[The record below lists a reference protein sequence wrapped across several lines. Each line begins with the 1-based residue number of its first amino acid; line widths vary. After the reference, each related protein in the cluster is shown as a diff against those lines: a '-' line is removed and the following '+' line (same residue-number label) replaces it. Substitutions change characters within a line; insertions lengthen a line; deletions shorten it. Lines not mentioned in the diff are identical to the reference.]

1 MAKRLRIL
9 AGPNGSGK
17 TSIYNDLRDLFHWGV
32 FVNADNIESTL
43 KKNGEIDLS
52 VYGVVGVK
60 YVVFEEAFNQSLQAQ
75 KSKCTLENIRIEDD
89 VLSLLNSNLLDSYF
103 AAFVATF
110 IQTRLLEVGISFSIE
125 TVMSHPSKLEF
136 MRMARERGYRVYLY
150 YVSTQSSNINVGR
163 VHQRVA
169 EGGHNVSEDK
179 IHTRYTRSLEQL
191 LDAIKLSDRA
201 YLFDNSG
208 QKYQW
213 IAEYNSIDS
222 HLRVSQNI
230 NWVNQFVLDKLP

>member
-17 TSIYNDLRDLFHWGV
+17 TSIYNDLRDSFHWGV

-52 VYGVVGVK
+52 VFGVVGVENA
-60 YVVFEEAFNQSLQAQ
+60 VFEEAFNQSSQAQ
-75 KSKCTLENIRIEDD
+75 KSTCTLENVQIEDD
-89 VLSLLNSNLLDSYF
+89 VLSVLNSNLLDSYF
-103 AAFVATF
+103 AAFVASF
-110 IQTRLLEVGISFSIE
+110 IQIYLLEIGISFSIE

-136 MRMARERGYRVYLY
+136 MRMARGKGYRIYLY

-163 VHQRVA
+163 VRQRVA

-179 IHTRYTRSLEQL
+179 IHTRYIRSLEQL

-213 IAEYNSIDS
+213 VAEYNSADS
-222 HLRVSQNI
+222 KLRVSQNI
-230 NWVNQFVLDKLP
+230 NWVNQFVLNKLP

>member
-17 TSIYNDLRDLFHWGV
+17 TSIYNDLRDSFHWGV

-52 VYGVVGVK
+52 VFGVVGVK
-60 YVVFEEAFNQSLQAQ
+60 NAVFKEAFNQSSQAQ
-75 KSKCTLENIRIEDD
+75 KSTCTLENVQIEDD
-89 VLSLLNSNLLDSYF
+89 VLSVLNSNLLDSYF
-103 AAFVATF
+103 AAFVASF
-110 IQTRLLEVGISFSIE
+110 IQIYLLEVGISFSTE

-136 MRMARERGYRVYLY
+136 MRMARGKGYRIYLY
-150 YVSTQSSNINVGR
+150 YISTQSSNINVGR
-163 VHQRVA
+163 VRQRVA

-179 IHTRYTRSLEQL
+179 IHTRYIRSLEQL

-213 IAEYNSIDS
+213 VAEYNSADS
-222 HLRVSQNI
+222 KLRVSQNI
-230 NWVNQFVLDKLP
+230 NWVNQFVLNKLS

>member
-17 TSIYNDLRDLFHWGV
+17 TSIYNDLRDSFHWGV

-52 VYGVVGVK
+52 VFGVVGVK
-60 YVVFEEAFNQSLQAQ
+60 NAVFEEAFNQSSQAQ
-75 KSKCTLENIRIEDD
+75 KSTCTLENVQIEDD
-89 VLSLLNSNLLDSYF
+89 VLSVLNSNLLDSYF
-103 AAFVATF
+103 AAFVASF
-110 IQTRLLEVGISFSIE
+110 IQIYLLEVGISFSIE

-136 MRMARERGYRVYLY
+136 MRMARGKGYRIYLY
-150 YVSTQSSNINVGR
+150 YISTQSSNINVGR
-163 VHQRVA
+163 VRQRVA

-179 IHTRYTRSLEQL
+179 IHTRYIRSLEQL

-213 IAEYNSIDS
+213 VAEYNSADS
-222 HLRVSQNI
+222 KLRVSQNI
-230 NWVNQFVLDKLP
+230 NWVNQFVLNKLP